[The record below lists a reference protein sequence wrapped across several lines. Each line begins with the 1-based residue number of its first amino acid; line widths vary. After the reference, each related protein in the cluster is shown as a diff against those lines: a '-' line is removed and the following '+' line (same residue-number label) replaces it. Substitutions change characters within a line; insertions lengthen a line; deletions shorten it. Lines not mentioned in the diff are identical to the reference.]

1 MKQYALDIVED
12 ARALLVRLQRARR
25 SAYAA
30 YKNTQKKQMPMRR
43 SERERLAVAHLRS
56 AMRYE
61 RKGRTLKATAHFG
74 RAMHYGASIEELSD
88 SIIQLIIERALKGDT
103 TSGKSSAYETL
114 TSLVVANKRIR
125 DIITTKVNFFKYA
138 SVGEIRKHPLYAFCA
153 RNIANL
159 SRDWLISVESS
170 GEIGESD
177 PLTNAIKQFHARS
190 VSEWYHLHPDQF
202 HPLVKIKRDT
212 TETQLTRE
220 RSGSKLDDFMAH
232 LDAEPC
238 TECAILQRDEP
249 KEQIRNII
257 SGTFTPV
264 DIGKDTRHIKDL
276 VKRYIENPTE
286 HSKTYG
292 HLCVW
297 NTGAVKD
304 MESVFLV
311 YDGWKSDEW
320 DVRLWDTRCVT
331 NMANALAEC
340 AGSLHGVEHWNVA
353 GVRNMDS
360 MFHGAT
366 SFNRDIGNWDTSKVE
381 NMSSMFYFA
390 RSFNQDIGTWNTG
403 NVTNMTSMFE
413 SATSFNQDISKWN
426 TRNVKDRMSVFESA
440 TAMKSEYKPTG
451 FQFEARVLFLK
462 ESSNDRSPRAFF

>member
-1 MKQYALDIVED
+1 
-12 ARALLVRLQRARR
+12 
-25 SAYAA
+25 
-30 YKNTQKKQMPMRR
+30 MPMRR

-74 RAMHYGASIEELSD
+74 RAMHYGASIDELSD
-88 SIIQLIIERALKGDT
+88 NIIQLIIERALKGDT

-114 TSLVVANKRIR
+114 ASLAGANKRLR
-125 DIITTKVNFFKYA
+125 GIISTKVNFFKHA
-138 SVGEIRKHPLYAFCA
+138 SVGEIRKHPVYALCA
-153 RNIANL
+153 RNIAKL
-159 SRDWLISVESS
+159 TSRDWLISSESS
-170 GEIGESD
+170 GEISESD

-202 HPLVKIKRDT
+202 HPMVKIKHDA

-249 KEQIRNII
+249 KEQIRKII

-264 DIGKDTRHIKDL
+264 DIGKDTTPIKDL
-276 VKRYIENPTE
+276 VQRYIGNPTE

-304 MESVFLV
+304 MESVFLI

-331 NMANALAEC
+331 NMASALAEC
-340 AGSLHGVEHWNVA
+340 AGPLLGVEHWNVA

-360 MFHGAT
+360 MFHGAR

-390 RSFNQDIGTWNTG
+390 RSFNQDIGNWDTG
-403 NVTNMTSMFE
+403 NVTNMRSTFE
-413 SATSFNQDISKWN
+413 SARSFNQDIRKWN
-426 TRNVKDRMSVFESA
+426 TGNVKDSSRVFENA
-440 TAMKSEYKPTG
+440 TAMTSEYKPTG
-451 FQFEARVLFLK
+451 LSV
-462 ESSNDRSPRAFF
+462 